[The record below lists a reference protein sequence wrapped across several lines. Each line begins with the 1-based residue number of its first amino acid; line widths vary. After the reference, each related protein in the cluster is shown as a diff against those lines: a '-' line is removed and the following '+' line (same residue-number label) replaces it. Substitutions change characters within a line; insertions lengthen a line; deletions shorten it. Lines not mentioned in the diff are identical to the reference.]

1 MFAERPGLDGIGYGF
16 SGFMG
21 LAGLTGLAGLAGFVT
36 AALAKTDSSGMA
48 PG

>member
-16 SGFMG
+16 AGF
-21 LAGLTGLAGLAGFVT
+21 TGLAGLAGFTGLVT